1 MILDGKALS
10 KKRKDI
16 LKEEV
21 LRLKDIYNK
30 VPKLAIIM
38 VGNSPASQIYVRN
51 KIKACT
57 YCNMESELIH
67 LDETVTMEELLSIIN
82 KLNNDP
88 LVNGIIAQLP
98 LPKHLNEQLVID
110 SISPDKDVD
119 GFSLVNK
126 GKLFCGIPSFTPATP
141 QGIMTI
147 LEEYNI
153 ELEGKTAVV
162 IGRSNIVGKPMAQL
176 LLNKNATVTI
186 CHSRTKN
193 LKEVA
198 KQADILVVA
207 IGKAN
212 FVTADMIKEGAT
224 VIDVGINR
232 IDEKLYGDVDFEGA
246 KYIAGYISP
255 VPGGVG
261 PMTITTLLEHTVKA
275 FKLQNN
281 K

>member
-1 MILDGKALS
+1 MILDGKELS
-10 KKRKDI
+10 KKRKSE
-16 LKEEV
+16 LKQEV

-38 VGNSPASQIYVRN
+38 VGNNPASQIYVRN
-51 KIKACT
+51 KIKACAF
-57 YCNMESELIH
+57 CNIESELIH
-67 LDETVTMEELLSIIN
+67 LEETVTMEELLNIID
-82 KLNNDP
+82 KLNNDES
-88 LVNGIIAQLP
+88 VNGIIAQLP
-98 LPKHLNEQLVID
+98 LPSHLNEQIVID
-110 SISPDKDVD
+110 SISPNKDVD

-141 QGIMTI
+141 QGIMTM

-153 ELEGKTAVV
+153 DPKGKSAVV

-176 LLNKNATVTI
+176 LLNKHATVTI
-186 CHSRTKN
+186 CHSRTTN
-193 LKEVA
+193 LSEVA

-212 FVTADMIKEGAT
+212 FVTKDMVKPGAT

-232 IDEKLYGDVDFEGA
+232 IDDKLYGDVDFEQV
-246 KYIAGYISP
+246 KDVAGYISP

-275 FKLQNN
+275 FKLQNE
-281 K
+281 

>member
-1 MILDGKALS
+1 MILDGKELS
-10 KKRKDI
+10 KKRKI
-16 LKEEV
+16 ELKQEV

-38 VGNSPASQIYVRN
+38 VGNNPASQIYVRN

-57 YCNMESELIH
+57 FCNIESELIH
-67 LDETVTMEELLSIIN
+67 LEETVTMEELLNIID
-82 KLNNDP
+82 KLNNDES
-88 LVNGIIAQLP
+88 VNGIIAQLP
-98 LPKHLNEQLVID
+98 LPSHLNEQIVID
-110 SISPDKDVD
+110 SISPNKDVD

-141 QGIMTI
+141 QGIMTM

-153 ELEGKTAVV
+153 DPKGKSAVV

-176 LLNKNATVTI
+176 LLNKHATVTI
-186 CHSRTKN
+186 CHSRTTN
-193 LKEVA
+193 LSEVA

-212 FVTADMIKEGAT
+212 FVTKDMVKPGAT

-232 IDEKLYGDVDFEGA
+232 IDDKLYGDVDFEQV
-246 KYIAGYISP
+246 KDVAGYISP

-275 FKLQNN
+275 FKLQNE
-281 K
+281 